1 MSNIIRLNETAP
13 NNGWIVMS
21 NQGMDCFLDLLIT
34 AADVFEKTEHQKKLI
49 SFLKDQKG
57 IIAYVTR
64 ILADNGINI
73 LDISQTLMQEYFAM
87 IMLVDT
93 TDCELSFDALSALL
107 KEKGAEKNLSIQIQR
122 EDIFNS
128 MHKI

>member
-1 MSNIIRLNETAP
+1 MKA
-13 NNGWIVMS
+13 IVS
-21 NQGMDCFLDLLIT
+21 
-34 AADVFEKTEHQKKLI
+34 VFA
-49 SFLKDQKG
+49 KDQKG

-64 ILADNGINI
+64 ILADNNINI

-93 TDCELSFDALSALL
+93 SECELSFDALSSLL
-107 KEKGAEKNLSIQIQR
+107 KEKGEEKKLSIQIQR